1 MNSMNFYKTI
11 SLFVAFLLFSIIT
24 IGQQKLLENRNAIYN
39 SLSQY
44 VYTGGKELLAREC
57 EDGCF
62 FIRFN
67 VDANGFISDV
77 QSNRGAWQ
85 ALDTIVQS
93 ALRTTSGRWKGTK
106 SNKTFVLPVL
116 FNSGNCAPIDANTSL
131 TEILARIPKIT
142 DSTDLIKNMQRSMQ
156 YNFLHMNDF
165 DHSEKS
171 SPFTP
176 GEPLECVLL
185 TPLYFTGPKIKV

>member
-1 MNSMNFYKTI
+1 MNFCKTI
-11 SLFVAFLLFSIIT
+11 LLFVAFLLFSINT
-24 IGQQKLLENRNAIYN
+24 IGQQKLLENRNAIYS
-39 SLSQY
+39 SLNAY
-44 VYTGGKELLAREC
+44 VYTAGKEILAREC

-67 VDANGFISDV
+67 VDANGFISNI

-106 SNKTFVLPVL
+106 SNKPFVLPVL
-116 FNSGNCAPIDANTSL
+116 FNSGDCAPIGPNTPV

-142 DSTDLIKNMQRSMQ
+142 DSTDMIKSMQ
-156 YNFLHMNDF
+156 KSMHYNFLHMNDF

-176 GEPLECVLL
+176 GEPIECILL